1 MSGGK
6 VEARHQQIRSV
17 IHQRGY
23 ASNDELARLLG
34 VTVQTIRRDV
44 NLLAE
49 EGLVTRHHGGAGLVS
64 SVENIAYAERQVL
77 NLPEKEA
84 IARIAAMDIPNRSS
98 LFINI
103 GTTTEAVARA
113 LTQHQDLRVIT
124 NNLNVAALLARDTGF
139 KVIVAGGT
147 VRSHDGGITGQS
159 VCDMLGE
166 FRADYGIIGISG
178 IDEEGSLLDFD
189 ADEVRAARII
199 MRNSREVYLVATHA
213 KFGRRPLVRLGH
225 LSEITA
231 LFTDRP
237 PPPSIEAMLRQHGV
251 RLRIAGPSAAGSG
264 ITKSEH

>member
-1 MSGGK
+1 MSGNK
-6 VEARHQQIRSV
+6 VEARHQHIVSL

-23 ASNDELARLLG
+23 ASNDDLARQLG

-64 SVENIAYAERQVL
+64 TVENIAYAERQVL

-84 IARIAAMDIPNRSS
+84 IARMVAAEIPSRSS

-113 LTQHQDLRVIT
+113 LARHEELRVIT
-124 NNLNVAALLARDTGF
+124 NNLNVAALLGREARFQVVVT
-139 KVIVAGGT
+139 GGT
-147 VRSHDGGITGQS
+147 VRSHDGGITGQP

-178 IDEEGSLLDFD
+178 IDEDGSLLDFD
-189 ADEVRAARII
+189 HDEVRAARII
-199 MRNSREVYLVATHA
+199 MRNSRQVFLVATHA

-225 LSEITA
+225 LSEVTA
-231 LFTDRP
+231 LFTDRAP
-237 PPPSIEAMLRQHGV
+237 PAGIGRLLAEHGV
-251 RLRIAGPSAAGSG
+251 QLRIPAEES
-264 ITKSEH
+264 